1 MLLIRLLLQLKPNM
15 NHSGLDHADLL
26 GGLALRLAGAR
37 LGALNM
43 MDGIAHQIIEFF
55 QRSADQKSQL
65 GVLALERVRY

>member
-1 MLLIRLLLQLKPNM
+1 M

-55 QRSADQKSQL
+55 QRSANQKSRL
-65 GVLALERVRY
+65 SVLALERLRYEEL